1 MEVLKSVEKAK
12 FLVMSCPNSLL
23 PSESSWQRLWDVKIF
38 AIYPDQNGTK
48 SMEVLD
54 MILFLLTRLF
64 MLSTIFQ

>member
-23 PSESSWQRLWDVKIF
+23 PLGSSRQRLRDVKIF

-48 SMEVLD
+48 GMEVLD

-64 MLSTIFQ
+64 MRFTDFQ